1 MCILCNFSIFKNE
14 QLLGNKYCCFLFKF
28 MQGTDIDQHKIQ
40 QNIGAGSPQ
49 KRNVTETQNRP
60 RL

>member
-1 MCILCNFSIFKNE
+1 
-14 QLLGNKYCCFLFKF
+14 